1 MKNVSQFLTNN
12 QNINKINP
20 NTGMETYEAKHYEAN
35 PLIEYILEH
44 QNEIESSELKEAFAT
59 LNECASKV
67 DMEPNCLFFSEDFI
81 RFIFTI
87 FENQNVPSD
96 LLNSIALLIV
106 CVSEQEYGQKFFS
119 NSEIFIL
126 IKLLFQFG
134 VDTGLPDKSLILLSI
149 FLQYENISN
158 SFFSEDPT
166 NLLIESLD
174 YYFNGDDF
182 VIRKLMNSLITKA
195 NTPPEIMK
203 AIFYKLIELSKNE
216 NNSNIDHIYILLE
229 SIIVQY
235 KKVDFLED
243 FDFFTFFSELLQTDF
258 TRTDLYE
265 KTISVNNRKLHLVIY
280 AMGKKVFEKL
290 SYADYINILLN
301 PNVDLLGH
309 IPYLDTL
316 WREIIEPDEEE
327 ITSQKANILFVETR
341 ILDLIDFLVQNGQ
354 FSHRKY
360 AIQFLGTIM
369 TAMSL
374 EQVISYVKEE
384 YIDLAIDMCEP
395 SEGHFLALFALSIL
409 YTKIVAEQK
418 IGSTETVEK
427 IAYESFYNTLLEWPR
442 PEGKEDD
449 IYAHRFLELVNT
461 ILQTVN
467 NNN

>member
-1 MKNVSQFLTNN
+1 
-12 QNINKINP
+12 
-20 NTGMETYEAKHYEAN
+20 
-35 PLIEYILEH
+35 
-44 QNEIESSELKEAFAT
+44 
-59 LNECASKV
+59 
-67 DMEPNCLFFSEDFI
+67 
-81 RFIFTI
+81 
-87 FENQNVPSD
+87 
-96 LLNSIALLIV
+96 
-106 CVSEQEYGQKFFS
+106 
-119 NSEIFIL
+119 
-126 IKLLFQFG
+126 
-134 VDTGLPDKSLILLSI
+134 
-149 FLQYENISN
+149 
-158 SFFSEDPT
+158 
-166 NLLIESLD
+166 
-174 YYFNGDDF
+174 
-182 VIRKLMNSLITKA
+182 MNSLITKA